1 MRLSMYFVKLTNVQT
16 NEEKMVNSTRE
27 AATFLDTHINL
38 VNLALRNLYSS
49 GHNILRGW
57 RVELTDKNGNP
68 VEDEQP
74 KKPITCSP
82 YDAQTLRHTRKPRII
97 VQYDKEGNYIN
108 EFTNLTEAEQTTGAW
123 KSNISK
129 ALLGGLKTA
138 GGYVWKY
145 KE

>member
-1 MRLSMYFVKLTNVQT
+1 MRLAMYFVKLTNVKT
-16 NEEKMVNSTRE
+16 GEEKIVNSTRD
-27 AATFLDTHINL
+27 AATFIGTHINL
-38 VNLALRNLYSS
+38 INLALRNMYSS
-49 GHNILRGW
+49 GHNVIRGW
-57 RVELTDKNGNP
+57 RVELTDKNGKP

-82 YDAQTLRHTRKPRII
+82 YDALKAANNIRII
-97 VQYDKEGNYIN
+97 QQYDKEGNLLN
-108 EFTNLTEAEQTTGAW
+108 EFKNLTEAEQTAGVW